1 MANAKATMTLDATG
15 ATKGAKEFQNAAD
28 IIFNADKKAKTQL
41 EKPAKT
47 EAVTKKAKA
56 DLTGLATD
64 LSKVT
69 SVSGGLEMALSK
81 IGGGLKVAGVAV
93 VVNEMVGRFGEATAA
108 VTALREEMALLSRPS
123 GGFNN
128 TGLVGLDQITSQ
140 ISSIEAFLS
149 KNRSGFMDYG
159 SVAQSFWGGI
169 GTSLNDTIMRG
180 APFSMDMAVN
190 GQVDRANSAETALRR
205 EKGRLSKKYGAGV
218 DRLGSRA
225 AGDAEGVEIA
235 EINAR
240 FDEQLGAAASN
251 SQLQKQIERARKIEL
266 EAAKARRESE
276 GRQRTSGERFA
287 TLSVRDARNAL
298 GASSEQEQRQA
309 NKLREDQAIS
319 SWSNLMQ
326 ESLSRPKDKQLA
338 SEVYIAEQ
346 NAERV
351 RAENAKWERDIARS
365 KGDALKITIAGNEAL
380 SLEIK
385 GQTNLAAIT
394 RQRAANEL
402 AIVQAQ
408 RIGNRELADQLKI
421 SGDLERSELA
431 RRRVMEGDRVL
442 RASQVRSRE
451 RQAEVD
457 AALSERV
464 SRRFADSE
472 GRIVATAGRSPRS
485 RRIGGAN
492 FDKTNGA
499 GRASDADWTLAKM
512 EMQGIGNRPF
522 DEQFKPRGLD
532 AMREASGSNAIAEM
546 GFRKNIS
553 DIGMTRAER
562 ADALNKQKEE
572 RISSGKAD
580 PSEAL
585 ASIAQILAK
594 WDT

>member
-1 MANAKATMTLDATG
+1 MAEAKAKMTLDASG

-47 EAVTKKAKA
+47 EAPAKKAKA
-56 DLTGLATD
+56 DLNGIASE
-64 LSKVT
+64 LSRVT

-81 IGGGLKVAGVAV
+81 IGGGLKVAGAVALV
-93 VVNEMVGRFGEATAA
+93 MAIGKGIYDATQSALELDLAMGRIARRNFGGVGGRELSGLQENLTIIRQAREENQKALMGEGTNFFKTIGGGVSRAMARTGAA
-108 VTALREEMALLSRPS
+108 ITGNNIEVLSPAEREDKLREAEIKALDRIAAKQKEIWGIEKERVLGNREAAEIM
-123 GGFNN
+123 
-128 TGLVGLDQITSQ
+128 Q
-140 ISSIEAFLS
+140 IEAEYAEKVQSAVASRNTSLQAQLNDERAELIAAA
-149 KNRSGFMDYG
+149 KRQQ
-159 SVAQSFWGGI
+159 SVALSQRGTMTKVAEMRSF
-169 GTSLNDTIMRG
+169 D
-180 APFSMDMAVN
+180 
-190 GQVDRANSAETALRR
+190 AN
-205 EKGRLSKKYGAGV
+205 
-218 DRLGSRA
+218 
-225 AGDAEGVEIA
+225 
-235 EINAR
+235 
-240 FDEQLGAAASN
+240 Q
-251 SQLQKQIERARKIEL
+251 
-266 EAAKARRESE
+266 
-276 GRQRTSGERFA
+276 
-287 TLSVRDARNAL
+287 AL
-298 GASSEQEQRQA
+298 GLSTQEEQRQA
-309 NKLREDQAIS
+309 NRTGILSAGLAAQDAQAAAAAS
-319 SWSNLMQ
+319 
-326 ESLSRPKDKQLA
+326 PKDPELA
-338 SEVYIAEQ
+338 ARAKVALQEV
-346 NAERV
+346 V
-351 RAENAKWERDIARS
+351 RLNAENAKWERDIARS
-365 KGDALKITIAGNEAL
+365 NSDSLKSSIAENEAKSFEL
-380 SLEIK
+380 K
-385 GQTNLAAIT
+385 GQTSLAAIT

-408 RIGNRELADQLKI
+408 RLGNRELADQLKI

-472 GRIVATAGRSPRS
+472 GRISASTGRSPRS
-485 RRIGGAN
+485 RRIGGAR
-492 FDKTNGA
+492 FDRA
-499 GRASDADWTLAKM
+499 GRAAVGSGDDWEAM
-512 EMQGIGNRPF
+512 VSEMSSNDGSRSF
-522 DEQFKPRGLD
+522 DQQFKPRGLD
-532 AMREASGSNAIAEM
+532 VMREASGSNAIAEM